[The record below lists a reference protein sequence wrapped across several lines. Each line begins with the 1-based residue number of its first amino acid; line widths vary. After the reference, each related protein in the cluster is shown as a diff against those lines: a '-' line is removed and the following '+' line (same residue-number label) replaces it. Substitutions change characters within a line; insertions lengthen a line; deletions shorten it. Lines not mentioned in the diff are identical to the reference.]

1 LTGKRWATV
10 VLAMLMALLALPGA
24 LAQDEASY
32 SIDLGLRTEACDFP
46 PLIAE
51 DGANYIALEL
61 LSRLETYEEIPV
73 VTGPVTGQAESEE
86 AQLGEEA
93 TAEDSGEGEAV
104 TITRRAPEPTV
115 TLPREFKL
123 AGTDYALRRSGDDRI
138 HLFDAQSNQL
148 GSPVIVR
155 GGRIYLPADA
165 LFELGIALTYAPE
178 TGNMRLIGLLS
189 DVRFDKD
196 EETLRISTLLPATGF
211 AEGLDDGFRVLL
223 NGVFVKENSERE
235 LGDVSGTVL
244 SIRNLPHHRL
254 ELAFRQETLS
264 GYRLYAEPE
273 AASFFRVHLGNHFD
287 LVSYARTS
295 SGEISLN
302 VGFTRPTK
310 VKTTLLQ
317 APSRLVLDFE
327 GAIYDEATRYVD
339 VNIGGVRQIRV
350 GQFQQTPPVVRVVVE
365 MTSTLRYRIL
375 RQGQGERYF
384 VQLYRGDRRSTV
396 IMLDAGHGGSDPG
409 ATGITGVREKDIT
422 LQVTLKLA
430 KALRNRGY
438 EVVLTRDTDRFVSLG
453 QRADL
458 CNELL
463 PMIFV
468 SLHANWID
476 DPTFTGVMTFH
487 FEGAPQAQALAHAV
501 QRNLLLSTGAVDRK
515 VRTASFFVLRETV
528 VPAVLVEV
536 GFLTNTQEEYKLRD
550 PMYQKRIV
558 DGLAQGIGEYMHT
571 FGGF

>member
-1 LTGKRWATV
+1 MIGKRWAAIALAISL
-10 VLAMLMALLALPGA
+10 VLIAWPNA
-24 LAQDEASY
+24 LAQDEAAY
-32 SIDLGLRTEACDFP
+32 RIDLGLRTEVCDFP

-51 DGANYIALEL
+51 NGANYIALDV
-61 LSRLETYEEIPV
+61 LSRLDTYEEIPV
-73 VTGPVTGQAESEE
+73 VTGPVTEQAESEE
-86 AQLGEEA
+86 APLDEEA
-93 TAEDSGEGEAV
+93 VAEDSEEGEAV
-104 TITRRAPEPTV
+104 TITRRPPEPAV
-115 TLPREFKL
+115 TLPCEFTL
-123 AGTDYALRRSGDDRI
+123 AGRKYALRKSGDERL
-138 HLFDAQSNQL
+138 HLYDAQSDQL
-148 GSPVIVR
+148 GSPAMVR
-155 GGRIYLPADA
+155 TGRIYLPADT

-178 TGNMRLIGLLS
+178 TGNMRLIGVLR
-189 DVRFDKD
+189 DVRFDKT
-196 EETLRISTLLPATGF
+196 EETLRISTLLPATAF
-211 AEGLDDGFRVLL
+211 AEGLDDGFRVVLS
-223 NGVFVKENSERE
+223 GVFVKENRELE
-235 LGDVSGTVL
+235 LGDACGTVL
-244 SIRNLPHHRL
+244 GIRNLPHHRM
-254 ELAFRQETLS
+254 ELAFKQETLS
-264 GYRLYAEPE
+264 GYKLYAEPE
-273 AASFFRVHLGNHFD
+273 PAAFFRVHLGNHFD

-302 VGFTRPTK
+302 VGFTRPTEA
-310 VKTTLLQ
+310 KTTLLQ

-339 VNIGGVRQIRV
+339 VNVGGVRQIRV

-365 MTSTLRYRIL
+365 MTSTLRYRVL

-384 VQLYRGDRRSTV
+384 VQLYRGDRRSAA

-409 ATGITGVREKDIT
+409 AIGVTGVYEKNIA
-422 LQVTLKLA
+422 LEVTLKLA

-438 EVVLTRDTDRFVSLG
+438 EVIVTRDRDRFVSLG

-487 FEGAPQAQALAHAV
+487 FEGASQAQALAYTI
-501 QRNLLLSTGAVDRK
+501 QRNLVTSTGAVNRQ
-515 VRTASFFVLRETV
+515 VRTANFFVLRETV

-536 GFLTNTQEEYKLRD
+536 GFLTNSQEEYKLRD

-558 DGLAQGIGEYMHT
+558 DGLAQGISEYMHT